1 MGKPTYNAILKY
13 SLEKPVIIFVP
24 SRKQA
29 RLTAID
35 LLTYTAADNQ
45 PNRFIH
51 AEEDDI
57 KPFLEKISDKV
68 ILKKQIKCIEKLEF
82 YWYFMD
88 LDIKRNFAPR
98 SGIFT

>member
-1 MGKPTYNAILKY
+1 MGKQTYNAVLKY

-57 KPFLEKISDKV
+57 KPFVEKISDKV
-68 ILKKQIKCIEKLEF
+68 ILQINMFGMILKCIDMIWF
-82 YWYFMD
+82 
-88 LDIKRNFAPR
+88 RH
-98 SGIFT
+98 

>member
-45 PNRFIH
+45 SNRFIH

-57 KPFLEKISDKV
+57 KPFVEKISDKV
-68 ILKKQIKCIEKLEF
+68 LSYKQLTSL
-82 YWYFMD
+82 
-88 LDIKRNFAPR
+88 LDIFWN
-98 SGIFT
+98 

>member
-68 ILKKQIKCIEKLEF
+68 TSKKTIAF
-82 YWYFMD
+82 
-88 LDIKRNFAPR
+88 KRFLCN
-98 SGIFT
+98 

>member
-68 ILKKQIKCIEKLEF
+68 ILYKK
-82 YWYFMD
+82 
-88 LDIKRNFAPR
+88 
-98 SGIFT
+98 IFEGLHN

>member
-45 PNRFIH
+45 SNRFIH

-68 ILKKQIKCIEKLEF
+68 ISINLNILFNIYF
-82 YWYFMD
+82 YINRQSH
-88 LDIKRNFAPR
+88 LQV
-98 SGIFT
+98 

>member
-45 PNRFIH
+45 SNRFIH

-57 KPFLEKISDKV
+57 KPFVEKISDKV
-68 ILKKQIKCIEKLEF
+68 LFFKNIWKLF
-82 YWYFMD
+82 KSF
-88 LDIKRNFAPR
+88 
-98 SGIFT
+98 GIY